1 MANNLIEKLKSHIH
15 WEEGMD
21 DSMLST
27 YLEWGKRYSNIAV
40 GRVVESIVIYAA
52 SIYYEYRAP
61 DWQMKEAFDAIT
73 PFIVQEV
80 YADGTEE
87 LPEQTNE

>member
-1 MANNLIEKLKSHIH
+1 MEIKTVEKLKSHIR

-27 YLEWGKRYSNIAV
+27 YLEWGERYSKRAT
-40 GRVVESIVIYAA
+40 GKVVDSIVIYAA
-52 SIYYEYRAP
+52 TIYYEYRAP
-61 DWQMKEAFDAIT
+61 DWQMKEALDAIT

-80 YADGTEE
+80 YVDGTEE
-87 LPEQTNE
+87 LQDQTDE